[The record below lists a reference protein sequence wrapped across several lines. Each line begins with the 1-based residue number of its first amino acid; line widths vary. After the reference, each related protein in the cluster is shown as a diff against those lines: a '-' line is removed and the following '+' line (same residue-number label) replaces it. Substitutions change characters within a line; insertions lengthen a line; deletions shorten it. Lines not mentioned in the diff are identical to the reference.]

1 MRKTRSGEGQ
11 IKQPLGRTVRR
22 SFIKYWDLY
31 LILIP
36 VLVYFILFKFLPM
49 YGLQIAFRDYKPRRG
64 FWGSDWVGL
73 KHFIRF
79 FSTYTCWQIIGNTLI
94 LSLLTLLFTFP
105 LPILLALILNEM
117 RDGPYKK
124 ITQTVTYA
132 PHFLSTVVVVGM
144 IIAFCSPST
153 GIVNTIIKL
162 FGVEPIYFMAKAEW
176 FRPLYVISEVW
187 TNTGWDSIIFLSALS
202 SVDMQMYEAA
212 RIDGASRVKML
223 WYITLPSIMPTIAI
237 MLILHCGRVMSI
249 GFEKVFL
256 LQTDLNIGVSEVIST
271 FVYQQ
276 GIRGAQ
282 TSYATAVG
290 LMNSL
295 VNFILV
301 ITVNTISRRVS
312 EVSLW

>member
-1 MRKTRSGEGQ
+1 MQKIRRPSVKRS
-11 IKQPLGRTVRR
+11 LR
-22 SFIKYWDLY
+22 KYWDLY

-36 VLVYFILFKFLPM
+36 VVAYFVLFKFLPM

-79 FSTYTCWQIIGNTLI
+79 FSTYTCWQIISNTLV
-94 LSLLTLLFTFP
+94 LSLLTLFFTFP

-117 RDGPYKK
+117 RDGPCKK
-124 ITQTVTYA
+124 TVQTITYA

-144 IIAFCSPST
+144 ITAFCSPST
-153 GIVNTIIKL
+153 GIVNTLIKA
-162 FGVEPIYFMAKAEW
+162 FGGDPIYFMAKAEW

-212 RIDGASRVKML
+212 KIDGASRMKML
-223 WYITLPSIMPTIAI
+223 RWIPLPSIMPTIAI
-237 MLILHCGRVMSI
+237 KLILHCGRVMSI

-276 GIRGAQ
+276 GIRSAQ

-290 LMNSL
+290 LMNSV

-301 ITVNTISRRVS
+301 ITVNTISKRVS

>member
-1 MRKTRSGEGQ
+1 MQKIRRPSAKRS
-11 IKQPLGRTVRR
+11 LR
-22 SFIKYWDLY
+22 KYWDLY

-36 VLVYFILFKFLPM
+36 VVAYFVLFKFLPM

-79 FSTYTCWQIIGNTLI
+79 FSTYTCWQIISNTLV
-94 LSLLTLLFTFP
+94 LSLLTLFFTFP

-117 RDGPYKK
+117 RDGPCKK
-124 ITQTVTYA
+124 TVQTITYA

-144 IIAFCSPST
+144 ITAFCSPST
-153 GIVNTIIKL
+153 GIVNTLIKA
-162 FGVEPIYFMAKAEW
+162 FGGDPIYFMAKAEW

-212 RIDGASRVKML
+212 KIDGASRMKML
-223 WYITLPSIMPTIAI
+223 RWITLPSIMPTIAI

-276 GIRGAQ
+276 GIRSAQ

-290 LMNSL
+290 LMNSV

-301 ITVNTISRRVS
+301 ITVNTISKRVS

>member
-1 MRKTRSGEGQ
+1 MQK
-11 IKQPLGRTVRR
+11 IRR
-22 SFIKYWDLY
+22 SSMKRSLRKYWDLY
-31 LILIP
+31 LLLIP
-36 VLVYFILFKFLPM
+36 VLAYFVLFKFLPM

-73 KHFIRF
+73 KHFVRF
-79 FSTYTCWQIIGNTLI
+79 FSTYTCWQIISNTLV

-117 RDGPYKK
+117 RDGAYKK
-124 ITQTVTYA
+124 TVQTVTYA

-144 IIAFCSPST
+144 ITAFCSPST
-153 GIVNTIIKL
+153 GIVNTLIKA
-162 FGVEPIYFMAKAEW
+162 FGGKSIYFMAKAEW

-212 RIDGASRVKML
+212 RIDGASRMKML
-223 WYITLPSIMPTIAI
+223 RYITLPSIMPTIAI
-237 MLILHCGRVMSI
+237 MLILHCGRIMSI

-276 GIRGAQ
+276 GIRSAQ

-290 LMNSL
+290 LMNSV

-301 ITVNTISRRVS
+301 IAVNTISKRVS

>member
-1 MRKTRSGEGQ
+1 MQKTHRPSMKRS
-11 IKQPLGRTVRR
+11 LR
-22 SFIKYWDLY
+22 KYWDLY

-36 VLVYFILFKFLPM
+36 VVAYFVLFKFLPM

-79 FSTYTCWQIIGNTLI
+79 FSTYTCWQIISNTLL

-117 RDGPYKK
+117 RDGLYKK
-124 ITQTVTYA
+124 TAQTITYA
-132 PHFLSTVVVVGM
+132 PHFLSTVVVGM
-144 IIAFCSPST
+144 ITAFCSPST
-153 GIVNTIIKL
+153 GIVNTLIKS
-162 FGVEPIYFMAKAEW
+162 FGGTPIYFMAKAEW

-202 SVDMQMYEAA
+202 SIDMQMYEAA
-212 RIDGASRVKML
+212 KIDGASRLKML
-223 WYITLPSIMPTIAI
+223 RWITLPSIMPTIAI
-237 MLILHCGRVMSI
+237 MLILHCGRIMSI

-276 GIRGAQ
+276 GIRSAQ

-290 LMNSL
+290 LMNSV

-301 ITVNTISRRVS
+301 ITVNTVSKRVS

>member
-1 MRKTRSGEGQ
+1 MQKTRRPS
-11 IKQPLGRTVRR
+11 IKR
-22 SFIKYWDLY
+22 SFRKYWDLY

-36 VLVYFILFKFLPM
+36 VVAYFVLFKFLPM

-79 FSTYTCWQIIGNTLI
+79 FSTYTCWQIISNTLV

-117 RDGPYKK
+117 RDGLYKK
-124 ITQTVTYA
+124 TAQTITYA

-144 IIAFCSPST
+144 ITAFCSPST
-153 GIVNTIIKL
+153 GIVNTLIKA
-162 FGVEPIYFMAKAEW
+162 FGGKSIYFMAKAEW
-176 FRPLYVISEVW
+176 FRPLYVISEIW

-212 RIDGASRVKML
+212 RIDGASRMKML
-223 WYITLPSIMPTIAI
+223 RYITLPSIMPTIAI

-276 GIRGAQ
+276 GIRSAQ

-290 LMNSL
+290 LMNSV

-301 ITVNTISRRVS
+301 ITVNTISKRVS

>member
-1 MRKTRSGEGQ
+1 MQKTRLPSA
-11 IKQPLGRTVRR
+11 KRSLRR
-22 SFIKYWDLY
+22 YWDLY

-36 VLVYFILFKFLPM
+36 VAAYFVLFKFLPM

-73 KHFIRF
+73 KHFVRF
-79 FSTYTCWQIIGNTLI
+79 FSTYSCWTIISNTLV

-105 LPILLALILNEM
+105 LPIALALILNEM

-124 ITQTVTYA
+124 TVQTVTYA

-144 IIAFCSPST
+144 ITAFCSPST
-153 GIVNTIIKL
+153 GIVNTILKA
-162 FGVEPIYFMAKAEW
+162 FGGTPIYFLAKAEW
-176 FRPLYVISEVW
+176 FRPLYVLSEVW

-202 SVDMQMYEAA
+202 SIDMQMYEAA
-212 RIDGASRVKML
+212 RIDGASRMKML
-223 WYITLPSIMPTIAI
+223 RWITLPSIMPTIAI
-237 MLILHCGRVMSI
+237 MLILHCGRIMSI

-276 GIRGAQ
+276 GIRSAQ

-301 ITVNTISRRVS
+301 ITVNTISRHVS

>member
-1 MRKTRSGEGQ
+1 MQKTRRPS
-11 IKQPLGRTVRR
+11 IKR
-22 SFIKYWDLY
+22 SFRKYWDLY

-36 VLVYFILFKFLPM
+36 VVAYFVLFKFLPM

-79 FSTYTCWQIIGNTLI
+79 FSTYTCWQIISNTLV

-117 RDGPYKK
+117 RDGLYKK
-124 ITQTVTYA
+124 TAQTITYA

-144 IIAFCSPST
+144 ITAFCSPST
-153 GIVNTIIKL
+153 GIVNTLIKA
-162 FGVEPIYFMAKAEW
+162 FGGKPIYFMAKAEW

-212 RIDGASRVKML
+212 RIDGASRIKML
-223 WYITLPSIMPTIAI
+223 RWITLPSIMPTIAI
-237 MLILHCGRVMSI
+237 MLILHCGRIMSI

-256 LQTDLNIGVSEVIST
+256 MQTDLNIGVSEVIST

-276 GIRGAQ
+276 GIRSAQ

-290 LMNSL
+290 LMNSV

-301 ITVNTISRRVS
+301 IAVNTISKRVS

>member
-1 MRKTRSGEGQ
+1 MQKTHRPSMKRS
-11 IKQPLGRTVRR
+11 LR
-22 SFIKYWDLY
+22 KYWDLY

-36 VLVYFILFKFLPM
+36 VVAYFVLFKFLPM

-79 FSTYTCWQIIGNTLI
+79 FSTYTCWQIISNTLL

-117 RDGPYKK
+117 RDGLYKK
-124 ITQTVTYA
+124 TAQTITYA

-144 IIAFCSPST
+144 ITAFCSPST
-153 GIVNTIIKL
+153 GIVNTLIKS
-162 FGVEPIYFMAKAEW
+162 FGGTPIYFMAKAEW

-202 SVDMQMYEAA
+202 SIDMQMYEAA
-212 RIDGASRVKML
+212 KIDGASRLKML
-223 WYITLPSIMPTIAI
+223 RWITLPSIMPTIAI
-237 MLILHCGRVMSI
+237 MLILHCGRIMSI

-256 LQTDLNIGVSEVIST
+256 LQTDLNIGVSEVITT

-276 GIRGAQ
+276 GIRSAQ

-290 LMNSL
+290 LMNSV

-301 ITVNTISRRVS
+301 ITVNTVSKRVS